1 MKIMKSMKMFII
13 EQSDNWP
20 LVLETKG
27 PLEKHFEIVGL
38 SWLLVVVPYISTSP
52 FNLFQ
57 FSCKLKN

>member
-1 MKIMKSMKMFII
+1 MFII

-57 FSCKLKN
+57 FSCKLQN

>member
-1 MKIMKSMKMFII
+1 MFII

-38 SWLLVVVPYISTSP
+38 SWFLIFPLLLSIY
-52 FNLFQ
+52 FN
-57 FSCKLKN
+57 SVAN

>member
-1 MKIMKSMKMFII
+1 MFII

-38 SWLLVVVPYISTSP
+38 SWLLVWLLIFPLLLSIY
-52 FNLFQ
+52 FN
-57 FSCKLKN
+57 SVAN